1 MPSPRSEI
9 ERYLRTGDHDPL
21 FRTWREGSVLERI
34 QRGDADLHRALAS
47 EVKARTAGVS
57 VPEALIG
64 LDCESFA
71 RKKVAPMVRGL
82 LPIVEQQSVLDILAR
97 SLVFLTPSTIDAVLN
112 KGFPRSAWD
121 LANLYLLSC
130 GAKLLADDAPRIV
143 GMSEDTTCFVSMDYF
158 RSNHRFADCV
168 IHEAAH
174 VFHSCKRSAL
184 GLPAKRR
191 REWLLEIDF
200 RFPVRG

>member
-1 MPSPRSEI
+1 LDHAVTTIRDRTLSSHRRPR
-9 ERYLRTGDHDPL
+9 P
-21 FRTWREGSVLERI
+21 FVRTWREGSVLERI
-34 QRGDADLHRALAS
+34 QRGDADLRRAFAS

-64 LDCESFA
+64 LDCKSFA

-158 RSNHRFADCV
+158 RSNHRFAYRT
-168 IHEAAH
+168 AQAT
-174 VFHSCKRSAL
+174 A
-184 GLPAKRR
+184 GA
-191 REWLLEIDF
+191 
-200 RFPVRG
+200 RGGSRATG